1 MVKKWIVMIVLFA
14 FFGCSKEIKSIN
26 DFSRFST
33 MVQDKTDIIEVEFD
47 NYSGTPF
54 YFVIE
59 NRDDIDD
66 IMKIIFS
73 SSFKKMKMGLSAG
86 DNTSIKIIQG
96 EKKYNMHVSRNKEGG
111 YYYSFKTTE
120 LQEKIYKIAQD
131 LGAFELIE

>member
-1 MVKKWIVMIVLFA
+1 
-14 FFGCSKEIKSIN
+14 
-26 DFSRFST
+26 

-96 EKKYNMHVSRNKEGG
+96 EKNTTCMFQGIRKGDITIHLKQLNYKKKYTK
-111 YYYSFKTTE
+111 
-120 LQEKIYKIAQD
+120 LLKI
-131 LGAFELIE
+131 